1 MAQSLTLDDL
11 RKMVEGDVV
20 AIRGR
25 ATLQPAGGPGDKVF
39 PPSHSVEEKAKLP
52 AGAKYAFE
60 TRRRG
65 GEDVRCVL
73 LDSVQSQ
80 ANRMEEAL
88 QSLWEDKRIRLP
100 VVAVNLEGVA
110 PELGRVTSLTA
121 PHRIADALLRDSIDS
136 EKRLFRVSPLG
147 KSFADA
153 TPRRAEPLF
162 KVCPTGLVFGI
173 WDSTGPKGGLGAKF
187 ARALTSEIVGIDA
200 RPGVKTSSRID
211 PTGIVTKAAEIFEA
225 ADAGETWTHDPK
237 LAKKKA
243 DKPVKFGDG
252 KTSEINHSN
261 IPPTIEDLAG
271 GVTVNH
277 AEQTVVLSVATI
289 RRLGFAEGA
298 SEARV
303 VLCALGLLA
312 VAASQNRGHDLR
324 SRCLLVPTDG
334 GLRLE
339 TVAGD
344 GRTSPLHLGLEEA
357 ITLYNE
363 AVKSLPKSLAFTSE
377 PGEALAILEPT
388 PKLGH
393 LIKESRRLAAAGG
406 DDGAE

>member
-1 MAQSLTLDDL
+1 MTQSLSLDDL
-11 RKMVEGDVV
+11 KKMVAGDVV

-39 PPSHSVEEKAKLP
+39 PPSHSVDEKAKLP

-60 TRRRG
+60 TRRRN

-88 QSLWEDKRIRLP
+88 QALWEEKRIRLP

-110 PELGRVTSLTA
+110 PEIGRVTSLTA

-153 TPRRAEPLF
+153 TPRHAEPLF

-211 PTGIVTKAAEIFEA
+211 PTGIVNKAAEIYEA
-225 ADAGETWTHDPK
+225 ADAAETWTHDPK
-237 LAKKKA
+237 LAKRRG
-243 DKPVKFGDG
+243 DKPVKIGDG
-252 KTSEINHSN
+252 KTTEINHSN
-261 IPPTIEDLAG
+261 FPPTIEDLAG
-271 GVTVNH
+271 GVTIDH
-277 AEQTVVLSVATI
+277 AEQTVVLSIAAV
-289 RRLGFAEGA
+289 RKLGFAEGA
-298 SEARV
+298 AEART
-303 VLCALGLLA
+303 VLSALGLLA
-312 VAASQNRGHDLR
+312 VTASQSRGQDLR
-324 SRCLLVPTDG
+324 SRCLLVPSDG
-334 GLRLE
+334 GLHFE
-339 TVAGD
+339 AVSGD
-344 GRTSPLHLGLEEA
+344 GRTTPVHFGLEEA
-357 ITLYNE
+357 VALYNE
-363 AVKSLPKSLAFTSE
+363 AVKALPKSLAFSSE

-393 LIKESRRLAAAGG
+393 LIKESRRLAAAGA
-406 DDGAE
+406 DDGEE